1 MAIACDTCV
10 SPANVSD
17 RTFGKLRGRL
27 FHGYLTNVPFDFAQG
42 MFCLGKSIT
51 ATAMPAAGV
60 AIALL
65 ENFRGDRFQR

>member
-1 MAIACDTCV
+1 M
-10 SPANVSD
+10 
-17 RTFGKLRGRL
+17 
-27 FHGYLTNVPFDFAQG
+27 TNVPFDFAQG

>member
-1 MAIACDTCV
+1 M
-10 SPANVSD
+10 
-17 RTFGKLRGRL
+17 
-27 FHGYLTNVPFDFAQG
+27 FHRYLTNVPFDFAQG

-65 ENFRGDRFQR
+65 ENFRGDRFQRLFLYSDPISFMKLFA